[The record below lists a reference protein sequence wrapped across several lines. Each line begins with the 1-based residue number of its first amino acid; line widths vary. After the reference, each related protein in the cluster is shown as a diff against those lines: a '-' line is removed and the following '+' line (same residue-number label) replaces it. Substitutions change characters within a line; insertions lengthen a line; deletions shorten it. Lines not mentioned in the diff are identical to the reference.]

1 MYTNYVVDLLICI
14 GSLAKST
21 SGTITSPG
29 YPGLYPVNS
38 NKEWLINA
46 TSNAAE
52 IVIIIHDQ
60 DIHQTRGF
68 PCDDFLKVFIFSKR
82 THKMLS

>member
-1 MYTNYVVDLLICI
+1 MLLIWSFGI

-29 YPGLYPVNS
+29 YPGPYPLNT
-38 NKEWLINA
+38 NETWLINA
-46 TSNAAE
+46 PSNAAE

-60 DIHQTRGF
+60 DIHQTKGF
-68 PCDDFLKVFIFSKR
+68 PCDDYLKVSIFS
-82 THKMLS
+82 